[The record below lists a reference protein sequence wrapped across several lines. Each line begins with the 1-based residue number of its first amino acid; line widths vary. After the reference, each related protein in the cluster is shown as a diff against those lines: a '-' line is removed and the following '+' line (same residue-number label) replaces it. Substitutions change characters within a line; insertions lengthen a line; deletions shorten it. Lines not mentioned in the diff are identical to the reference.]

1 MMERKFV
8 KLDNVASEAGE
19 VTGYASVF
27 GGIDSY
33 RDTILPGAYT
43 ETIKAAALAG
53 GLPMLWQHNA
63 DQPIGRWI
71 EFSEDERGLKVGGK
85 LTPGHSIA
93 RDVQASLT
101 AGHVDGLSIG
111 FDIPD
116 GGWREREDGV
126 RELIKINLREVSFV
140 TFPADAAARGGLK
153 ASDLTEREFERL
165 LLRAMR
171 DAGAEFSRSDAVALM
186 RGGFKGLNVTREA
199 GGRPDASEEFKAKLI
214 SAIRLS

>member
-1 MMERKFV
+1 MERKFV
-8 KLDNVASEAGE
+8 KLDNIATQAGE
-19 VTGYASVF
+19 VAGYASVF
-27 GGIDSY
+27 GGVDSY
-33 RDTILPGAYT
+33 RDTILRGAYL
-43 ETIKAAALAG
+43 ETIAAAEAAG

-63 DQPIGRWI
+63 DQPIGRWM
-71 EFSEDERGLKVGGK
+71 EFAEDERGLKVTGS

-93 RDVQASLT
+93 RDVQASLA

-116 GGWREREDGV
+116 GGWRERTDGV

-140 TFPADAAARGGLK
+140 TFPADASARGGLK

-186 RGGFKGLNVTREA
+186 RGGFKGLNVTRDA
-199 GGRPDASEEFKAKLI
+199 DGRSDASADLKAALI
-214 SAIRLS
+214 SATRL